1 MKNQHVNPH
10 NRSILIVDDN
20 SLNMQLVNSYL
31 KREGYQSTFSYSG
44 KEALD
49 KVKHTVFDLVLL
61 DVMLPEMDGFEI
73 CKRILAQP
81 EYKEVPI
88 IFLTA
93 KVDKESIAKGFEV
106 GAVDYIRK
114 PFEGTELLARI
125 GTHLEL
131 KGYREKL
138 EKINIELNKEVLKGM
153 QMQEELQTTQDEL
166 EKMNRRLYEKASKD
180 ALTGLF
186 NRRKM
191 TDLIEYEYDRSLR
204 TQQLFSIIITDI
216 DHFKRVNDNFGHDCG
231 DKVLKEIA
239 GALNSLV
246 RSQDRVAR
254 WGGEEFLLLLPDTDI
269 EGALILAEKIRK
281 KIAGT
286 AYYCGEHQLLITL
299 TFGASSFAE
308 NKTDKMVIKEAD
320 IALYEGKNSGRNRS
334 IPYSAHLHAKD

>member
-20 SLNMQLVNSYL
+20 SLNMQLVNSHL
-31 KREGYQSTFSYSG
+31 KREGYHSTFSYSG
-44 KEALD
+44 KDALE
-49 KVKHTVFDLVLL
+49 KVRDTIFDLVLL
-61 DVMLPEMDGFEI
+61 DVMMPEMDGFET
-73 CKRILAQP
+73 CKRILELP

-93 KVDKESIAKGFEV
+93 KVDTESIAKGFEV

-114 PFEGTELLARI
+114 PFDGTELLARI

-131 KGYREKL
+131 KAYREKL

-153 QMQEELQTTQDEL
+153 QMQDELQTSQDQL
-166 EKMNRRLYEKASKD
+166 EKMNRLLYEKASKD

-191 TDLIEYEYDRSLR
+191 SDLIEYEYDRSLR
-204 TQQLFSIIITDI
+204 TQQFFSIVITDI

-231 DKVLKEIA
+231 DNVLKEIA
-239 GALNSLV
+239 SILNSLV
-246 RSQDRVAR
+246 RNQDRVAR

-269 EGALILAEKIRK
+269 EGALFLAEKIRK
-281 KIAGT
+281 NIADGS
-286 AYYCGEHQLLITL
+286 YSCEEHQLQITM
-299 TFGASSFAE
+299 TFGVSSFAE

-334 IPYSAHLHAKD
+334 IPFSPDLHAEE